1 MEFYSQKSKWIKNIW
16 NFLSQRYGKFCNIFL
31 ANFIKHMLH
40 KHLVS
45 EWGLNSKNWA
55 VCNVKSKGSD
65 FQNWLLISH
74 DVVLPAQ
81 CACTTLV
88 FWVFNLF
95 SEVLELDLLVAWW
108 CSYPYL
114 VFWNRACIIVMDW
127 VPKMCFEN
135 SGQKTNDHMTKIC
148 QKWRKAFFNLPLKE
162 HFSADIRKSN
172 SKYLIFHH

>member
-1 MEFYSQKSKWIKNIW
+1 MFQ
-16 NFLSQRYGKFCNIFL
+16 
-31 ANFIKHMLH
+31 
-40 KHLVS
+40 
-45 EWGLNSKNWA
+45 KNWA

-135 SGQKTNDHMTKIC
+135 SARKTNDHMTKIC
-148 QKWRKAFFNLPLKE
+148 QKWRKAFLKLPLKE

>member
-1 MEFYSQKSKWIKNIW
+1 MKQYLKITFFNQTLKRK
-16 NFLSQRYGKFCNIFL
+16 
-31 ANFIKHMLH
+31 
-40 KHLVS
+40 
-45 EWGLNSKNWA
+45 KNWTGNFEKLSPSKINFCPILIFSKA

-81 CACTTLV
+81 CACTTVV

-135 SGQKTNDHMTKIC
+135 SARKTNDHMTKIC
-148 QKWRKAFFNLPLKE
+148 QKWRKAFLKLPLKE

>member
-1 MEFYSQKSKWIKNIW
+1 M
-16 NFLSQRYGKFCNIFL
+16 
-31 ANFIKHMLH
+31 
-40 KHLVS
+40 
-45 EWGLNSKNWA
+45 
-55 VCNVKSKGSD
+55 CNVKSKGSD

-148 QKWRKAFFNLPLKE
+148 QKWRKAFFKLPLKE
-162 HFSADIRKSN
+162 YFQLISENPIPSTWYSITNILCMRPCPMTYI
-172 SKYLIFHH
+172 YLKLVTTQTV